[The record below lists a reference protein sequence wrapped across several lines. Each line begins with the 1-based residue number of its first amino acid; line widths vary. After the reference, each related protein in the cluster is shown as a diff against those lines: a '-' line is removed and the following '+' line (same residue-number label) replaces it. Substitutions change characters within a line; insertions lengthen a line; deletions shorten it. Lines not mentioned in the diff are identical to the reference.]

1 MHRARQDFPEILLNV
16 KGKEYYQIQPYI
28 CFTSYIRFKSNV
40 SSLIIKVHF
49 LSCKIF
55 ISHKYHIKNH
65 DETLSHVWYFL
76 STVMFSRL
84 YCASNSYYS
93 YLSATCFRF
102 LVAPRGS
109 GKNRAIKA
117 SASRRPDLKG
127 AIFGR
132 VGGRA
137 CARGGETERR
147 RLNDRNER
155 SKHTEWTFLFYR
167 RWLLARGSCKR
178 ANKSS
183 SKMFRLNTFAFT
195 TVDRPYFVTHFFA
208 CKYRDTVLT
217 FATARVI
224 KSEM

>member
-1 MHRARQDFPEILLNV
+1 M
-16 KGKEYYQIQPYI
+16 
-28 CFTSYIRFKSNV
+28 
-40 SSLIIKVHF
+40 
-49 LSCKIF
+49 
-55 ISHKYHIKNH
+55 
-65 DETLSHVWYFL
+65 LSHVWYFL

-155 SKHTEWTFLFYR
+155 SKHILNGHFYSTVVDSSFEDHASER
-167 RWLLARGSCKR
+167 TNQATRCFTLTRSPLRPSIDRISSRIFLLA
-178 ANKSS
+178 N
-183 SKMFRLNTFAFT
+183 
-195 TVDRPYFVTHFFA
+195 V
-208 CKYRDTVLT
+208 
-217 FATARVI
+217 VI
-224 KSEM
+224 QY